1 MRHYYQKEFTMSD
14 PIVEAHIEAAAEAA
28 LDRTIRIPTTAL
40 IAVSGLALYGAQ
52 DLTRKTVGKVQQIR
66 ENRGGSGLAAQWFP
80 INILVKVKYLKIAGM
95 LLNELK
101 DVHHSQREI
110 YLAKRL
116 EEIFG

>member
-1 MRHYYQKEFTMSD
+1 MIHTNALTQKVASYIRDHPGATRGQMLK
-14 PIVEAHIEAAAEAA
+14 A
-28 LDRTIRIPTTAL
+28 LNDNANP
-40 IAVSGLALYGAQ
+40 
-52 DLTRKTVGKVQQIR
+52 KTVSSILVHLSHGGVV
-66 ENRGGSGLAAQWFP
+66 ENRGGSGLAARWFP
-80 INILVKVKYLKIAGM
+80 INISVKVKYLKIAGM